1 MKNNVACIHRGH
13 AKPFS
18 VVINHNLFL
27 NFSLSSTLA
36 ILICY
41 DMDALRSHVV
51 KFSLRHILNAG
62 QYDFLS
68 HFDSF
73 GDIPGH
79 GAVYFLGRKILW
91 TLKSNLVLFFG
102 MSFIA
107 LYIIYRR
114 GKWSEMPVDQ
124 NRRLSVTFP
133 DCLVSSVLGTVSVVA
148 ILSYNFSTGEKQHGS
163 LFKSFVEQ
171 HIKISHQEVFFV
183 YSFQL
188 SDIFNLEF
196 RILQAEGRMF
206 NGEIFFDSSGVTQQ
220 IFIVISFLSSFFP
233 FKFQPAVYILLA
245 ATMPV

>member
-1 MKNNVACIHRGH
+1 
-13 AKPFS
+13 
-18 VVINHNLFL
+18 
-27 NFSLSSTLA
+27 
-36 ILICY
+36 
-41 DMDALRSHVV
+41 MDALSGHVV

-79 GAVYFLGRKILW
+79 GVVYFLGRKILW

-114 GKWSEMPVDQ
+114 GKWSEMPMDQ

-133 DCLVSSVLGTVSVVA
+133 DCLVSSVLGTVSVVT
-148 ILSYNFSTGEKQHGS
+148 ILSYNFSTGEKQRGS

-188 SDIFNLEF
+188 SDIFNLEL
-196 RILQAEGRMF
+196 RILQAGGRMF
-206 NGEIFFDSSGVTQQ
+206 NGEIFFDSSGVAQQ
-220 IFIVISFLSSFFP
+220 IFIIISFLSSFFP
-233 FKFQPAVYILLA
+233 FKFQTCSLYFARSNNA
-245 ATMPV
+245 SMRFPVLDGGYYCCSSIS